1 MRSGLTKSLKLS
13 DIFGL
18 GFMTFAFYL
27 GAGNII
33 FPPLAGFMAGEHL
46 LAAMVG
52 FLLTAVGLP
61 LLTLV
66 AVARGSAGQGSSGW
80 TAMTR
85 HLPTWAAT
93 ALAIAIYIIMGP
105 AFATPR
111 TGLVAYEMGL
121 KPWLGDA
128 GQHGLLLYSL
138 LFFTLVI
145 LVSLNRGRLLDA
157 VGKYMTPVLMVM
169 LLILAVGVLVN
180 PQGAQPE
187 ASGDYTDTPLI
198 KGMLEG
204 YNTMDTLGSLM
215 FGALIIGLL
224 QRRGIEDYP
233 SQFKYLTIAGLI
245 SAVGL
250 SAVYISLFYLGN
262 SAAGV
267 VTNVDNGGAIVNAY
281 VLSLFGHSGQLILA
295 AIITLACFTS
305 AVGLLCASADYFHG
319 LAGWTYRK
327 WVLLMGCVSILV
339 ANVGLSQLISLSI
352 PILVAIYPVA
362 IALVLVTF
370 AQGRFGRPRLA
381 FRAVLLVAFLF
392 GCLDG
397 LGAAGMQMDAFAF
410 LPLFD
415 KGLAWLLPTLLTCG
429 LGMLQRPRE
438 TLATEA
444 A

>member
-1 MRSGLTKSLKLS
+1 
-13 DIFGL
+13 
-18 GFMTFAFYL
+18 
-27 GAGNII
+27 
-33 FPPLAGFMAGEHL
+33 
-46 LAAMVG
+46 
-52 FLLTAVGLP
+52 
-61 LLTLV
+61 
-66 AVARGSAGQGSSGW
+66 
-80 TAMTR
+80 
-85 HLPTWAAT
+85 
-93 ALAIAIYIIMGP
+93 
-105 AFATPR
+105 
-111 TGLVAYEMGL
+111 MGL
-121 KPWLGDA
+121 KPWLGEA

-138 LFFTLVI
+138 LFFALVI
-145 LVSLNRGRLLDA
+145 LVSLDRGRLLDA

-169 LLILAVGVLVN
+169 LLSLAVRSWLTHKA
-180 PQGAQPE
+180 PCQRPA
-187 ASGDYTDTPLI
+187 ATTRIRRSSGDA
-198 KGMLEG
+198 GG

-281 VLSLFGHSGQLILA
+281 VLSLFGHYGQLILA

-352 PILVAIYPVA
+352 PVLVAIYPVA

-370 AQGRFGRPRLA
+370 VQGYFGRPQLA

-397 LGAAGMQMDAFAF
+397 LGAAGMQMDA
-410 LPLFD
+410 LPSCRCSTR
-415 KGLAWLLPTLLTCG
+415 GWPGCC
-429 LGMLQRPRE
+429 PPC
-438 TLATEA
+438 
-444 A
+444 

>member
-1 MRSGLTKSLKLS
+1 
-13 DIFGL
+13 
-18 GFMTFAFYL
+18 MTFAFYL

-46 LAAMVG
+46 MPAMVG

-85 HLPTWAAT
+85 YLPTWAAT

-121 KPWLGDA
+121 KPWLGEA
-128 GQHGLLLYSL
+128 GLHGLLLYSL
-138 LFFTLVI
+138 CFFALVI
-145 LVSLNRGRLLDA
+145 LVSLDRGRLLDA
-157 VGKYMTPVLMVM
+157 VGKYLTPALMVM
-169 LLILAVGVLVN
+169 LLILALGVVIA
-180 PQGAQPE
+180 PQGGMPE
-187 ASGDYTDTPLI
+187 ASGDYIDTPLI

-204 YNTMDTLGSLM
+204 YNTMDTLASLM

-224 QRRGIEDYP
+224 RQKGIEDYR
-233 SQFKYLTIAGLI
+233 SQFKYLAIAGLV

-250 SAVYISLFYLGN
+250 SAVYISLFHLGN
-262 SAAGV
+262 SAEGV
-267 VTNVDNGGAIVNAY
+267 VSDISNGGTIVNAY
-281 VLSLFGHSGQLILA
+281 VLSLFGQPGQFILA

-305 AVGLLCASADYFHG
+305 AVGLLCAGADYFHG

-352 PILVAIYPVA
+352 PVLVAIYPVA

-370 AQGRFGRPRLA
+370 VQGYFGRPRLA

-397 LGAAGMQMDAFAF
+397 LGSAGMQMDTFAF

-429 LGMLQRPRE
+429 FGMLLRHRE
-438 TLATEA
+438 ALAAEA